1 MESAKGHKGG
11 EHCFEGRTFITK
23 VQLKSPA
30 SHRGV
35 NNGKSTTKGDGDGV
49 VWSENKEKTHN
60 LGQSYTYGK
69 RY

>member
-49 VWSENKEKTHN
+49 V
-60 LGQSYTYGK
+60 
-69 RY
+69 